1 MRCQIGKCCYD
12 GASRQHRRPV
22 RSRRRFCA
30 PPTREPKTY
39 VVTAP
44 INILVVDDVPQNLI
58 AIEALLARPG
68 IALLKAA
75 SGAEALELL
84 LMHEVALAL
93 VDVQMPNMDGFELA
107 ELIRGSERTRSI
119 PLIFL
124 TAASREA
131 SYSFRGY
138 EAGAV
143 DFLYK
148 PIDAQALLGKVKVF
162 VELYQQKKQMSQ
174 QLEELQRS
182 LHLNEMFMAVLGHD
196 LRTPLS
202 VVMNGAMLLPMM
214 TDHPKVA
221 VTAQRIQSSA
231 KRMAQMVDQLL
242 DLARIRSGEM
252 QLRRASQDVAD
263 LCRAIADEFVL
274 PERPSRVTV
283 EGRGNTVAAVDAG
296 IFAQAI
302 SNLVGN
308 ALQHGEPEHAVLVRV
323 EGQQEGAPDGLRIT
337 VTNRGVIPVPQLA
350 GIFAPFQHRGESRK
364 SGQGLGLGLYTAS
377 TFVRA
382 HGGDI
387 AVASEEGLG
396 TTTFTVT
403 LPRRE
408 QAE

>member
-1 MRCQIGKCCYD
+1 M
-12 GASRQHRRPV
+12 
-22 RSRRRFCA
+22 
-30 PPTREPKTY
+30 
-39 VVTAP
+39 TAP
-44 INILVVDDVPQNLI
+44 INILVVDDVLQNLI
-58 AIEALLARPG
+58 AIDALLARPG
-68 IALLKAA
+68 ITLLKAA

-84 LMHEVALAL
+84 LVHEVALAL

-107 ELIRGSERTRSI
+107 ELIRGSERTRAI

-124 TAASREA
+124 TAASREP

-148 PIDAQALLGKVKVF
+148 PIDAKALVSKVNVF

-174 QLEELQRS
+174 QLEQLRRA

-221 VTAQRIQSSA
+221 VTAQRIQGSA
-231 KRMAQMVDQLL
+231 RRMAQMVDQML

-252 QLRRASQDVAD
+252 VLRPAAHDVD
-263 LCRAIADEFVL
+263 QLCRAIAEEFVA
-274 PERPSRVTV
+274 PERPARIAIERS
-283 EGRGNTVAAVDAG
+283 GDCAAPVDAG
-296 IFAQAI
+296 ILSQAL
-302 SNLVGN
+302 SNLLGN
-308 ALQHGEPEHAVLVRV
+308 ALQHGEADQPVLLLL
-323 EGQQEGAPDGLRIT
+323 DGTDPGRLRIT
-337 VTNRGVIPVPQLA
+337 ISNRGAIAAAHLD
-350 GIFAPFQHRGESRK
+350 GLFEPFQRRGDSRK

-382 HGGDI
+382 HGGELTVRADGGST
-387 AVASEEGLG
+387 VA
-396 TTTFTVT
+396 TVT
-403 LPRRE
+403 LPRQHGVQ
-408 QAE
+408 QAVDAHTLAGQGA

>member
-1 MRCQIGKCCYD
+1 MS
-12 GASRQHRRPV
+12 AL
-22 RSRRRFCA
+22 
-30 PPTREPKTY
+30 
-39 VVTAP
+39 

-84 LMHEVALAL
+84 LVHEVALAL

-124 TAASREA
+124 TAASREP

-148 PIDAQALLGKVKVF
+148 PIDPKALTSKVNVF
-162 VELYQQKKQMSQ
+162 VELYQQKKQLSQ
-174 QLEELQRS
+174 QLDDLRRA
-182 LHLNEMFMAVLGHD
+182 LHMNEMFMAVLGHD

-231 KRMAQMVDQLL
+231 RRMTSMVDQLL
-242 DLARIRSGEM
+242 DLARIRAGEM
-252 QLRRASQDVAD
+252 QLKPAPQDIGQ
-263 LCRAIADEFVL
+263 LCRTIADEFTV
-274 PERPSRVTV
+274 PERASRVQVTHS
-283 EGRGNTVAAVDAG
+283 GDPVAPVDGG
-296 IFAQAI
+296 IFAQAL
-302 SNLVGN
+302 SNLLGN
-308 ALQHGEPEHAVLVRV
+308 ALQHGEADGPVTVQIDGR
-323 EGQQEGAPDGLRIT
+323 APDRLSIAIG
-337 VTNRGVIPVPQLA
+337 NRGVIPAERLA
-350 GIFAPFQHRGESRK
+350 HIFEPFQHRDGARK

-382 HGGDI
+382 HGGHL
-387 AVASEEGLG
+387 AVASDAAGG
-396 TTTFTVT
+396 TTVLTVT
-403 LPRRE
+403 LPRPHAPRPADAGTTRSA
-408 QAE
+408 QRQMA

>member
-1 MRCQIGKCCYD
+1 M
-12 GASRQHRRPV
+12 
-22 RSRRRFCA
+22 
-30 PPTREPKTY
+30 
-39 VVTAP
+39 TAL
-44 INILVVDDVPQNLI
+44 INILVVDDIPQNLI

-84 LMHEVALAL
+84 LVHEVALAL

-107 ELIRGSERTRSI
+107 ELIRGSERTRAI

-124 TAASREA
+124 TAASREP

-148 PIDAQALLGKVKVF
+148 PIDPKALASKVNVF
-162 VELYQQKKQMSQ
+162 VELYQQKKQLSQ
-174 QLEELQRS
+174 QLEELRRA

-231 KRMAQMVDQLL
+231 RRMTSMVDQLL
-242 DLARIRSGEM
+242 DLARIRAGEM
-252 QLRRASQDVAD
+252 QLKPVAQDIGQ
-263 LCRAIADEFVL
+263 LCRAIADEFTI
-274 PERPSRVTV
+274 PERPARVQV
-283 EGRGNTVAAVDAG
+283 DHAGDPVAAVDTG
-296 IFAQAI
+296 IFAQAL
-302 SNLVGN
+302 SNLLGN
-308 ALQHGEPEHAVLVRV
+308 ALQHGEAEQPVAVRIDGHSPER
-323 EGQQEGAPDGLRIT
+323 LRIDIA
-337 VTNRGVIPVPQLA
+337 NRGTIPPERLA
-350 GIFAPFQHRGESRK
+350 HIFEPFQHRDGTRK

-382 HGGDI
+382 HGGDLTVTS
-387 AVASEEGLG
+387 AAG
-396 TTTFTVT
+396 TTTLTLT
-403 LPRRE
+403 LPRAGAQHHADGESSARR
-408 QAE
+408 QAA

>member
-1 MRCQIGKCCYD
+1 M
-12 GASRQHRRPV
+12 
-22 RSRRRFCA
+22 
-30 PPTREPKTY
+30 
-39 VVTAP
+39 TAP

-84 LMHEVALAL
+84 LVHEVALAL

-107 ELIRGSERTRSI
+107 ELIRGSERTRHI

-124 TAASREA
+124 TAASREP

-148 PIDAQALLGKVKVF
+148 PIDPKALTSKVNVF
-162 VELYQQKKQMSQ
+162 VELYQQKKQLSQ
-174 QLEELQRS
+174 QLDELRRA
-182 LHLNEMFMAVLGHD
+182 LHMNEMFMAVLGHD

-231 KRMAQMVDQLL
+231 RRMTSMVDQLL
-242 DLARIRSGEM
+242 DLARIRAGEM
-252 QLRRASQDVAD
+252 QLKAAPQDIGQ
-263 LCRAIADEFVL
+263 LCRTIADEFTV
-274 PERPSRVTV
+274 PERASRVHV
-283 EGRGNTVAAVDAG
+283 EHSGDPVAPVDAG
-296 IFAQAI
+296 IFSQAL
-302 SNLVGN
+302 SNLLGN
-308 ALQHGEPEHAVLVRV
+308 ALQHGEADAPVAVRI
-323 EGQQEGAPDGLRIT
+323 DGLAPEQLRIGI
-337 VTNRGVIPVPQLA
+337 TNRGVIPADRLA
-350 GIFAPFQHRGESRK
+350 HIFEPFQHRDGTRK

-382 HGGDI
+382 HGGDL
-387 AVASEEGLG
+387 AVASDAATG
-396 TTTFTVT
+396 TTVLTVT
-403 LPRRE
+403 LPRPNAPRTSDCGDGRSL
-408 QAE
+408 QRQLA